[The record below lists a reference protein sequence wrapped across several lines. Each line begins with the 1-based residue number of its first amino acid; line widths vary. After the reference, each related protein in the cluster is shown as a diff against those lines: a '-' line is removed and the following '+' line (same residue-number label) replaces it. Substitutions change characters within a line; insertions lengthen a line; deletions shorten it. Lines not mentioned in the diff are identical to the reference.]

1 MKGDD
6 YIMKKINIKTETI
19 VGLGLGVLGIASALL
34 GNKKEALAKESL
46 KAEVL
51 EEVMKEINSDK

>member
-1 MKGDD
+1 
-6 YIMKKINIKTETI
+6 MKKINMKTETI

>member
-6 YIMKKINIKTETI
+6 LIMKKINMKTETI
-19 VGLGLGVLGIASALL
+19 IGLGLGVLGIASALL